1 MDNFRGIVTMI
12 LFVDQK
18 LFVSFSI
25 LEIIRLILKWN
36 RRLIVRCVVNVDSTG
51 IIFCWDRKASETDTV
66 CVTNYF
72 NHYLSFGGCDIEI
85 L

>member
-36 RRLIVRCVVNVDSTG
+36 RRLIVRMSLTILLGSKSIGN
-51 IIFCWDRKASETDTV
+51 RYV

>member
-36 RRLIVRCVVNVDSTG
+36 RRLIVRMSLT
-51 IIFCWDRKASETDTV
+51 
-66 CVTNYF
+66 
-72 NHYLSFGGCDIEI
+72 I
-85 L
+85 LLGSKSIRNRYRLRHELL